1 MIPDR
6 KYCTS
11 VDFEMGFHSMN
22 TINPKKVKLA
32 STWVTKTPEFLLA
45 RVLHCQPLGT
55 QSSLI
60 QVTGLD
66 LKMIELEN
74 FQKGQ
79 CQNINFK
86 NGKI

>member
-1 MIPDR
+1 MGRARNPMIPER

-22 TINPKKVKLA
+22 ISNPKKVKLTR
-32 STWVTKTPEFLLA
+32 TWVTKTPEFILA
-45 RVLHCQPLGT
+45 HVWYCQPLGA

-66 LKMIELEN
+66 LKMIELEK
-74 FQKGQ
+74 F
-79 CQNINFK
+79 
-86 NGKI
+86 